1 MWKKYPVIRGMLSY
15 ALMYPGANV
24 FQQVAFRHH
33 QDGEN
38 VNLKKLKDI
47 SYINKRLEK
56 VDWSE
61 STRFMLYGGLFHAPL
76 VHNWMHLVQK
86 LFPGTSTRQI
96 LKKVQISSCV
106 IYRSAWMLLN
116 ITKYRMGIIYTMIQI
131 LYFRLSVIN
140 LSLRRW
146 LSLVSLL
153 VCQYWS
159 WKVAQKYMTNGGIKC
174 LKLGW

>member
-33 QDGEN
+33 QDGEK

-86 LFPGTSTRQI
+86 VFPGTSTRQI
-96 LKKVQISSCV
+96 LKKVQISS
-106 IYRSAWMLLN
+106 S
-116 ITKYRMGIIYTMIQI
+116 IIY
-131 LYFRLSVIN
+131 LSNRI
-140 LSLRRW
+140 
-146 LSLVSLL
+146 
-153 VCQYWS
+153 
-159 WKVAQKYMTNGGIKC
+159 
-174 LKLGW
+174 

>member
-33 QDGEN
+33 QNGEK

-86 LFPGTSTRQI
+86 VFPGTTTRQI
-96 LKKVQISSCV
+96 LKKVQISSSI
-106 IYRSAWMLLN
+106 IYLSDRRLN
-116 ITKYRMGIIYTMIQI
+116 IEYECYT
-131 LYFRLSVIN
+131 
-140 LSLRRW
+140 
-146 LSLVSLL
+146 
-153 VCQYWS
+153 
-159 WKVAQKYMTNGGIKC
+159 A
-174 LKLGW
+174 